1 MDKQTEIILLQKR
14 MKAEQ
19 LKKLYIQELEEIREI
34 EKQQGMTEKFNRSMV
49 IFP

>member
-1 MDKQTEIILLQKR
+1 MDKQTEIILLQKK

-34 EKQQGMTEKFNRSMV
+34 ERQQGMMEKFNRSMV